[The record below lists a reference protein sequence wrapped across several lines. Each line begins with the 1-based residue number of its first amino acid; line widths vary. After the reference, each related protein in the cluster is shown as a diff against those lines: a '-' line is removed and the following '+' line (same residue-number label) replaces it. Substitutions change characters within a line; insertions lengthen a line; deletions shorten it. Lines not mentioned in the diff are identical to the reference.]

1 MTKHGIIASMKALRK
16 QTKKDQ
22 KAEKKLA
29 QIRKEIR
36 IEQLSFREDPSKLA
50 KAIADLIRVDNRPGE
65 DPEDYN
71 DESGRAE
78 ELAAEGFHWFQNAWG
93 KVVIEEGAIAPV
105 DLRSVTDRY
114 GETIQTAQ
122 RVYEVTC
129 PTTGCVAGWATS
141 LAGFPMAISHLGGDN
156 VGDVIDRNLGQ
167 TFQAEDCID
176 KENNRLV
183 SIPEKAA
190 ELLLLND
197 EQREWLFS
205 GYREIKQVL
214 WALDKIV
221 ETGSFSV
228 READRQFDD
237 NACDCSVCRDY

>member
-1 MTKHGIIASMKALRK
+1 
-16 QTKKDQ
+16 
-22 KAEKKLA
+22 
-29 QIRKEIR
+29 
-36 IEQLSFREDPSKLA
+36 
-50 KAIADLIRVDNRPGE
+50 
-65 DPEDYN
+65 
-71 DESGRAE
+71 
-78 ELAAEGFHWFQNAWG
+78 
-93 KVVIEEGAIAPV
+93 
-105 DLRSVTDRY
+105 
-114 GETIQTAQ
+114 
-122 RVYEVTC
+122 
-129 PTTGCVAGWATS
+129 
-141 LAGFPMAISHLGGDN
+141 MAISHLGGDN